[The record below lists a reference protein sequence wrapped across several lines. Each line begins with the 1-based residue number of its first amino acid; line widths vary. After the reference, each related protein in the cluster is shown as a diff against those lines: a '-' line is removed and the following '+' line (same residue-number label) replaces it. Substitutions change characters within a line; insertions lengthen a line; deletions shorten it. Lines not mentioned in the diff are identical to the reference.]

1 MKRKEE
7 DKVRATEE
15 RVEKQAREKFAKEER
30 ARERERKR
38 EEKQVAQQEKE
49 RRIQDKKAVKEQ
61 KEAEKARRELE
72 RAIRPTK
79 KVSTVKVEEHRWSTR
94 PLTPPLSYDTD
105 STLSS
110 PSMSDIEFAEFV
122 ESTPVKSAHS
132 TPSIQRTMGYLPTPA
147 PTPQKKPVLGHG
159 DQDSPLKDKKR
170 KWPEDHRNEHN
181 TPHRDTMSIR
191 FITDSD

>member
-1 MKRKEE
+1 M
-7 DKVRATEE
+7 
-15 RVEKQAREKFAKEER
+15 EKQTREKFAKEER
-30 ARERERKR
+30 ARERERRR
-38 EEKQVAQQEKE
+38 EEKQLALREKE
-49 RRIQDKKAVKEQ
+49 RRIQDKKTAKEQ
-61 KEAEKARRELE
+61 KDAEKARRELE

-79 KVSTVKVEEHRWSTR
+79 KVGGVKVEEHRWSTR
-94 PLTPPLSYDTD
+94 QLTPPLSYNTD

-110 PSMSDIEFAEFV
+110 PSMSDIEFASFV

-147 PTPQKKPVLGHG
+147 PTPQKKQAQGYE
-159 DQDSPLKDKKR
+159 DKDSPLKNKKR
-170 KWPEDHRNEHN
+170 KWPEDHRKEHV